1 MNSKALYIFTL
12 LLTSKILHAQSNSPD
27 QKIAFKKFKES
38 SIELHVF
45 KPEKWKVSDKRT
57 VIVFFFGGGWTGGT
71 PKQFYPHCRHLSKKG
86 LIAISAEY
94 RTKKNHG
101 VEPMQCVE
109 DGKSAIRWVRANA
122 NLLGIDPNKVVAA
135 GGSAGGH
142 VAACTG
148 TITGFESGDLK
159 FSSVP
164 AALILF
170 NPVCD
175 TSPLGYGNNRLGKNW
190 KKISPLHHIN
200 KKTPPACIFHGSADT
215 TVPFNNV
222 LQFKKKMDG
231 LGLRCDLHAY
241 DDQKHGFFNFGRG
254 DGAAYTDTVK
264 KMDSFLD
271 SLGLIEYPDKKS
283 TK

>member
-1 MNSKALYIFTL
+1 MNSKALCILTL
-12 LLTSKILHAQSNSPD
+12 LLTPKILHAQSSSPN
-27 QKIAFKKFKES
+27 QKVAFKKFKES

-45 KPEKWKVSDKRT
+45 KPENWKESDKRT
-57 VIVFFFGGGWTGGT
+57 AIVFFFGGGWTGGT

-94 RTKKNHG
+94 RTKKSHG
-101 VEPMQCVE
+101 TEPMQCVE

-122 NLLGIDPNKVVAA
+122 NLLGIDTNKVVAA

-164 AALILF
+164 TALILF

-175 TSPLGYGNNRLGKNW
+175 PSPSGYGNNRLGKNW

-200 KKTPPACIFHGSADT
+200 KKTPPTCIFHGSADT

-222 LQFKKKMDG
+222 LQFKKKMNE
-231 LGLRCDLHAY
+231 LGLRCELHAY
-241 DDQKHGFFNFGRG
+241 DDEKHGFFNFGRG
-254 DGAAYTDTVK
+254 DGTAYTDTVN

-271 SLGLIEYPDKKS
+271 SLGLIEYPDKKNN
-283 TK
+283 K